1 MRKNRN
7 HKTLSDEQL
16 LNSYF
21 KSRNAAFIAELWNR
35 YSKLIFG
42 LCLKLLK
49 SREEATDAVNGI
61 FEKLMNTKSTDEII
75 CVHTWIYTFSKNHCL
90 QILRKKQRRHILF
103 DAFAADREKTTDCY
117 IENTF
122 EHEALRAAIS
132 ELSEQQKTCI
142 RLFYFN
148 ELSYQE
154 ISDETGW
161 ATAQIKSYLQNGK
174 RNLKLALNH
183 LTYENN

>member
-1 MRKNRN
+1 MRKKKN
-7 HKTLSDEQL
+7 HSTLNDEQL

-21 KSRNAAFIAELWNR
+21 KSRNAEFIGELWNR
-35 YSKLIFG
+35 YSRLIFG

-61 FEKLMNTKSTDEII
+61 FEKLLKTNSSDEII
-75 CVHTWIYTFSKNHCL
+75 SVHTWIYTFSKNHCL
-90 QILRKKQRRHILF
+90 QILRKKQRRNILLKG
-103 DAFAADREKTTDCY
+103 FAADRENATTY
-117 IENTF
+117 FNEKTF
-122 EHEALRAAIS
+122 EYEALRSAIS

-148 ELSYQE
+148 EYSYQE
-154 ISDETGW
+154 ISEETDW
-161 ATAQIKSYLQNGK
+161 ATSQIKSYLQNGK

>member
-1 MRKNRN
+1 MRKRKN
-7 HKTLSDEQL
+7 HITLNDEQL

-61 FEKLMNTKSTDEII
+61 FEKLLKTNSPDEIL
-75 CVHTWIYTFSKNHCL
+75 CVHTWIYTFSKNYCL
-90 QILRKKQRRHILF
+90 QILRKKQRRDILLEGFAVNRETTAYF
-103 DAFAADREKTTDCY
+103 DEKT
-117 IENTF
+117 F
-122 EHEALRAAIS
+122 EYEALRSAVSA
-132 ELSEQQKTCI
+132 LSEQQKTCI

>member
-1 MRKNRN
+1 MRKKRN
-7 HKTLSDEQL
+7 HSTLSDEQL

-21 KSRNAAFIAELWNR
+21 ESRNAAFIGELWNR
-35 YSKLIFG
+35 YSRLIFG
-42 LCLKLLK
+42 LCLNLLK

-61 FEKLMNTKSTDEII
+61 FEKLMKTNSPDKILF
-75 CVHTWIYTFSKNHCL
+75 VHTWIYTFSKNHCL

-103 DAFAADREKTTDCY
+103 DAFTADRETTACFD
-117 IENTF
+117 EKTF
-122 EHEALRAAIS
+122 EYEALRSAVSA
-132 ELSEQQKTCI
+132 LSEQQKTCI

-148 ELSYQE
+148 EYSYQE

-161 ATAQIKSYLQNGK
+161 ATSQIKSYLQNGK

>member
-1 MRKNRN
+1 MRKNKN
-7 HKTLSDEQL
+7 HRTLSDEQL

-21 KSRNAAFIAELWNR
+21 KSRNAEFIGELWNR
-35 YSKLIFG
+35 YSRLIFG

-61 FEKLMNTKSTDEII
+61 FEKLMKTNSPEEIA

-90 QILRKKQRRHILF
+90 QILRKKQRRNILF
-103 DAFAADREKTTDCY
+103 DAFAVGREKATVCFD
-117 IENTF
+117 EKLF
-122 EHEALRAAIS
+122 EHEALRSAIS

-148 ELSYQE
+148 EFSYQE

-161 ATAQIKSYLQNGK
+161 ATSQIKSYLQNGK

>member
-1 MRKNRN
+1 MRRNKNHRS
-7 HKTLSDEQL
+7 LSDEQL

-21 KSRNAAFIAELWNR
+21 NSRNAELMGELWKR
-35 YSKLIFG
+35 YSRLIFG
-42 LCLKLLK
+42 LCLKMLK

-61 FEKLMNTKSTDEII
+61 FEKLMKTDAKEEIA
-75 CVHTWIYTFSKNHCL
+75 CVNTWIYSFSKNYCL
-90 QILRKKQRRHILF
+90 QILRKRQRRNTLF
-103 DAFAADREKTTDCY
+103 DAFAVGKENATASYEEKS
-117 IENTF
+117 F

-132 ELSEQQKTCI
+132 SLSEQQQTCI

-148 ELSYQE
+148 EYSYQE
-154 ISDETGW
+154 ISDETGL
-161 ATAQIKSYLQNGK
+161 ATHQIKSYLQNGK